1 MTSEEK
7 RRLVMARDWYHSIEI
22 EPGLVTP
29 GRRTAEELSTFLGR
43 IGFPPSLEGLAVLDI
58 GAWDGFF
65 SFEAERR
72 GARRVV
78 AYDLTPPDH
87 FGFATAKAALGSR
100 VEYVQ
105 GSVYDLAPAAVGTF
119 DVVLFL
125 GVLYHLRYPLLAL
138 DRIREV
144 CEGYMLLE
152 TQCLDE
158 CFILAD
164 GQRVTLER
172 VDPRLL
178 DVPLYRFY
186 RGDELNPGD
195 FSNWFSLNRRAIED
209 GLWTAGF
216 EPEYR
221 GGWGD
226 RVAYGARRLRGVPE
240 YLQQTYEG
248 VRFVAQPDGTLREAT
263 PPRTAT
269 APSPRGP
276 SAARERLRRLRLRIR
291 RWLA

>member
-1 MTSEEK
+1 VTTEEK
-7 RRLVMARDWYHSIEI
+7 HRLVMGREWYHSIQI

-29 GRRTAEELSTFLGR
+29 GRKTARELSAMVER
-43 IGFPPSLEGLAVLDI
+43 IGLPSSLDGLSVLDI

-78 AYDLTPPDH
+78 AYDLPPADT

-105 GSVYDLAPAAVGTF
+105 GSVYDLSPGVVGTF

-144 CEGYMLLE
+144 CDGYMLLE
-152 TQCLDE
+152 TQYLDE
-158 CFILAD
+158 CLVLAD
-164 GQRVTLER
+164 GRRVTLEGI
-172 VDPRLL
+172 DPRLV

-186 RGDELNPGD
+186 RSDELHAGD
-195 FSNWFSLNRRAIED
+195 FSNWFSPNRRAIED

-216 EPEYR
+216 EPVYQAA
-221 GGWGD
+221 WGD
-226 RVAYGARRLRGVPE
+226 RIAYRARRLHGVPE
-240 YLQQTYEG
+240 YLQESYEG
-248 VRFVAQPDGTLREAT
+248 MRFATKPDGTLDVIPSRTTPAT
-263 PPRTAT
+263 PTR
-269 APSPRGP
+269 SR
-276 SAARERLRRLRLRIR
+276 SVARQWLRRLRLRIR

>member
-1 MTSEEK
+1 MVE
-7 RRLVMARDWYHSIEI
+7 
-22 EPGLVTP
+22 
-29 GRRTAEELSTFLGR
+29 R
-43 IGFPPSLEGLAVLDI
+43 IGLPASLGGLSVLDI

-78 AYDLTPPDH
+78 AYDLAPADT

-105 GSVYDLAPAAVGTF
+105 GSVYELTRAIVGTF

-152 TQCLDE
+152 TQYLDE
-158 CFILAD
+158 CFVLAD
-164 GQRVTLER
+164 GRRVTLER
-172 VDPRLL
+172 IDPRLV
-178 DVPLYRFY
+178 DIPLYRFY
-186 RGDELNPGD
+186 RSDELHPGD
-195 FSNWFSLNRRAIED
+195 FSNWFSPNRRAIED

-216 EPEYR
+216 EPVYQDA
-221 GGWGD
+221 WGD
-226 RVAYGARRLRGVPE
+226 RIAYRARRLHGVPE
-240 YLQQTYEG
+240 YLQESYEG
-248 VRFVAQPDGTLREAT
+248 MRFVTQPDGALSVIPRRTTPAV
-263 PPRTAT
+263 PPRPA
-269 APSPRGP
+269 SP
-276 SAARERLRRLRLRIR
+276 AHEWLRRLRLRLR